1 MSPQEW
7 DTFLLAGEA
16 EPVDHEVR
24 RDRTRKI
31 VYAGLAA
38 VATAGIVGLYTLTRP
53 FLGPDD
59 FEGAGTGAVVVRIS
73 PGESAV
79 QIAETLAK
87 AGVVASSGAF
97 VREVEARAKSGSLR
111 PGDYRLNKGM
121 SASIALDRLLDRDSR
136 VSRRVTIPEG
146 LRAKEV
152 YVRLSA
158 ASGVPVAEFE
168 KAAAQPA
175 ALGLPSY
182 AKSVEGFLFPAT
194 YEVEPSSTARSL
206 LRDMAA
212 QFGRVADRLGLDAR
226 EGMSPLDVV
235 TTASIVQAEGG
246 RDDDYPKI
254 ARVIYNRLKKGGRLE
269 MDSTTMYG
277 LGKYGI
283 AATIDETRDDSPYN
297 TYRIDGLPP
306 GPIGNPGEQALRAA
320 LKPAKG
326 DWYWF
331 VTTDPGRRITK
342 FTDNEGEFVKYRE
355 ELNRY
360 LGTN

>member
-7 DTFLLAGEA
+7 DTFLLADEA
-16 EPVDHEVR
+16 EPVDHDAR
-24 RDRTRKI
+24 RERTRKI
-31 VYAGLAA
+31 VHAGLAA
-38 VATAGIVGLYTLTRP
+38 VATAGIVGLFTLVRP

-59 FEGAGTGAVVVRIS
+59 FEGPGTGAVVVRIS
-73 PGESAV
+73 SGDSAAQV
-79 QIAETLAK
+79 AETLAR
-87 AGVVASSGAF
+87 AGVVASAGSF
-97 VREVEARAKSGSLR
+97 VRVVEDRAKSGSLR
-111 PGDYRLNKGM
+111 PGDYKLAKGM
-121 SASIALDRLLDRDSR
+121 AASAALDRLLDRDSR

-158 ASGVPVAEFE
+158 ASGFPVAEFE
-168 KAAAQPA
+168 KAAAQPET
-175 ALGLPSY
+175 LGLPPY
-182 AKSVEGFLFPAT
+182 AKSAEGFLFPAT

-206 LRDMAA
+206 LRDMTA
-212 QFGRVADRLGLDAR
+212 QFGRVADRLGLDSA
-226 EGMSPLDVV
+226 EGMDPLQVV

-269 MDSTTMYG
+269 MDTTVLYAQNRRT
-277 LGKYGI
+277 LNVSEKD
-283 AATIDETRDDSPYN
+283 TQVRSPYN

-306 GPIGNPGEQALRAA
+306 GPIGNPGEQALLAA
-320 LKPAKG
+320 LNPAKG

>member
-7 DTFLLAGEA
+7 DTFLLADEA
-16 EPVDHEVR
+16 EPVDHDVR
-24 RDRTRKI
+24 RERTRKI
-31 VYAGLAA
+31 VYAGLAG
-38 VATAGIVGLYTLTRP
+38 VATAGIVGLFTLTRP

-59 FEGAGTGAVVVRIS
+59 FEGPGTGAVIVRIS
-73 PGESAV
+73 SGDSAAQV
-79 QIAETLAK
+79 AETLAK
-87 AGVVASSGAF
+87 AGVVASPGSF
-97 VREVEARAKSGSLR
+97 VRVVEDRAKSGSLR
-111 PGDYRLNKGM
+111 PGDYKLSKGM
-121 SASIALDRLLDRDSR
+121 AASVALDRLLDRDSR

-158 ASGVPVAEFE
+158 ASGFPVAEFE
-168 KAAAQPA
+168 KAAAQPET
-175 ALGLPSY
+175 LGLPSY
-182 AKSVEGFLFPAT
+182 AKTAEGFLFPAT
-194 YEVEPSSTARSL
+194 YEVEPSSTAKSL

-212 QFGRVADRLGLDAR
+212 QFGRVAERIGMESGEGL
-226 EGMSPLDVV
+226 SPLQVV

-246 RDDDYPKI
+246 SDDDYPKI

-269 MDSTTMYG
+269 MDTTVLYAQNRRT
-277 LGKYGI
+277 LNVSEKD
-283 AATIDETRDDSPYN
+283 TQVRSPYN

-306 GPIGNPGEQALRAA
+306 GPISNPGEQALLAA

>member
-7 DTFLLAGEA
+7 DTFLLADEA
-16 EPVDHEVR
+16 EPVDHGLR

-38 VATAGIVGLYTLTRP
+38 VATAGIVGLYTVARP
-53 FLGPDD
+53 FLAPDD
-59 FEGAGTGAVVVRIS
+59 FDGAGTGAVVVRIS
-73 PGESAV
+73 SGESAV

-87 AGVVASSGAF
+87 AGVVASSNVF

-121 SASIALDRLLDRDSR
+121 AASVALDRLLDPDSR

-158 ASGVPVAEFE
+158 ASGFPVAEFE

-175 ALGLPSY
+175 TLGLPPY
-182 AKSVEGFLFPAT
+182 ARSVEGFLFPAT
-194 YEVEPSSTARSL
+194 YEVEPSSTAKSL

-212 QFGRVADRLGLDAR
+212 QFGRVADRLGLDAH
-226 EGMSPLDVV
+226 EGMTPLDVV

-269 MDSTTMYG
+269 MDTTVLYAQNRRT
-277 LGKYGI
+277 LNVSEKDTKV
-283 AATIDETRDDSPYN
+283 ASPYN